1 MKFMPHN
8 YQQYCI
14 DRLIKE
20 PMLGLFL
27 DMGLGKTVTT
37 LTAIKELKYYR
48 FLVRKV
54 LVIAPK
60 KVAEATWSKEASK
73 WEHLSVI
80 RISTVLGSRNKRIT
94 ALAATAD
101 VYVINRENVEWL
113 VEYYRNDWPFD
124 MVVVDESSS
133 FKDHSTKRW
142 KALKRVRPKINRM
155 VLLTGTPA
163 PNNLIDLWA
172 QIYLL
177 DEGARLGRTIGG
189 FRERYFNPDKRSSER
204 IFTYK
209 PKFGAEDSVQK
220 LIGDIC
226 ISMKAEDYLELSD
239 CITVNTTVRL
249 DTKAAK
255 AYETLEKTMLLEIND
270 EEITADMAAVL
281 TGKLLQLAG
290 GAVYDVN
297 KTAQIVHN
305 CKIDAFTELIESLNG
320 EHVLVFYGF
329 QHERDRIIKALGKTK
344 LRVRVYKDSDDETA
358 WNNGGIDVLLAHPAS
373 TAYGLNLQDGGH
385 HIIWFGPTWSLEQYQ
400 QANKRLHRQG
410 QKYPVIIHH
419 LVSEGTVD
427 EDVIKALDRKSG
439 TQEALLSALKARIE
453 KYKKVGDKTD
463 KERT

>member
-177 DEGARLGRTIGG
+177 DEGARLGRTIGS

-226 ISMKAEDYLELSD
+226 ISMKAEDYLELPD
-239 CITVNTTVRL
+239 CITVNTTVQL

>member
-1 MKFMPHN
+1 M
-8 YQQYCI
+8 
-14 DRLIKE
+14 
-20 PMLGLFL
+20 
-27 DMGLGKTVTT
+27 
-37 LTAIKELKYYR
+37 
-48 FLVRKV
+48 
-54 LVIAPK
+54 
-60 KVAEATWSKEASK
+60 
-73 WEHLSVI
+73 I
-80 RISTVLGSRNKRIT
+80 RISTVLGSKDKRIA

-101 VYVINRENVEWL
+101 VYVVNRENVEWL
-113 VEYYRNDWPFD
+113 VEYYKNDWPFD

-133 FKDHSTKRW
+133 FKDQSTKRW
-142 KALKRVRPKINRM
+142 KALKRARPKIKRI

-189 FRERYFNPDKRSSER
+189 FRERYFNPDKRSAER
-204 IFTYK
+204 VFTYK
-209 PKFGAEDSVQK
+209 PKFGAEETVQR

-226 ISMKAEDYLELSD
+226 ISMKAEDYLKLPD
-239 CITVNTTVRL
+239 CITVNTAVTL
-249 DTKAAK
+249 DSKAAK
-255 AYETLEKTMLLEIND
+255 AYQTLEKTMLLEIND

-290 GAVYDVN
+290 GAVYDTN

-320 EHVLVFYGF
+320 EHALVFYSF
-329 QHERDRIIKALGKTK
+329 QHERDRLLEVLKKSR
-344 LRVRVYKDSDDETA
+344 LRVRVYKNSDDEAA
-358 WNNGGIDVLLAHPAS
+358 WNNGEVDILLAHPMS

-410 QKYPVIIHH
+410 QKHPVIIHH
-419 LVSEGTVD
+419 LIAEGTVD
-427 EDVIKALDRKSG
+427 EDVIEALGRKSG

-453 KYKKVGDKTD
+453 KYKN
-463 KERT
+463 

>member
-73 WEHLSVI
+73 WEHISVI
-80 RISTVLGSRNKRIT
+80 RISTVLGSRNKRIS

-226 ISMKAEDYLELSD
+226 ISMKAEDYLELPD
-239 CITVNTTVRL
+239 CITVNTPVRL

>member
-1 MKFMPHN
+1 M
-8 YQQYCI
+8 
-14 DRLIKE
+14 
-20 PMLGLFL
+20 
-27 DMGLGKTVTT
+27 
-37 LTAIKELKYYR
+37 
-48 FLVRKV
+48 
-54 LVIAPK
+54 
-60 KVAEATWSKEASK
+60 
-73 WEHLSVI
+73 I
-80 RISTVLGSRNKRIT
+80 RISTVLGSKDKRIA

-101 VYVINRENVEWL
+101 VYVVNRENVEWL
-113 VEYYRNDWPFD
+113 VEYYKNDWPFD

-133 FKDHSTKRW
+133 FKDQSTKRW
-142 KALKRVRPKINRM
+142 KALKRARPKIKRI

-189 FRERYFNPDKRSSER
+189 FRERYFNPDKRSAER
-204 IFTYK
+204 VFTYK
-209 PKFGAEDSVQK
+209 PKFGAEETVQR

-226 ISMKAEDYLELSD
+226 ISMKAEDYLKLPD
-239 CITVNTTVRL
+239 CITVNTAVTL
-249 DTKAAK
+249 DSKAAK
-255 AYETLEKTMLLEIND
+255 AYRTLEKTMLLEINN

-290 GAVYDVN
+290 GAVYDAN

-320 EHVLVFYGF
+320 EHALVFYSF
-329 QHERDRIIKALGKTK
+329 QHERDRLLEVLKKSR
-344 LRVRVYKDSDDETA
+344 LRVRVYKNSDDEAA
-358 WNNGGIDVLLAHPAS
+358 WNNGEVDILLAHPMS

-410 QKYPVIIHH
+410 QKHPVIIHH
-419 LVSEGTVD
+419 LIAEGTVD
-427 EDVIKALDRKSG
+427 EDVIEALGRKSG

-453 KYKKVGDKTD
+453 KYKS
-463 KERT
+463 

>member
-226 ISMKAEDYLELSD
+226 ISMKADDYLELPD

-358 WNNGGIDVLLAHPAS
+358 WNNGGIDVLLAHPTS

-463 KERT
+463 KERA

>member
-1 MKFMPHN
+1 M
-8 YQQYCI
+8 
-14 DRLIKE
+14 
-20 PMLGLFL
+20 
-27 DMGLGKTVTT
+27 
-37 LTAIKELKYYR
+37 
-48 FLVRKV
+48 
-54 LVIAPK
+54 
-60 KVAEATWSKEASK
+60 
-73 WEHLSVI
+73 I
-80 RISTVLGSRNKRIT
+80 RISTVLGSKDKRIA

-101 VYVINRENVEWL
+101 VYVVNRENVEWL
-113 VEYYRNDWPFD
+113 VEYYKNDWPFD

-133 FKDHSTKRW
+133 FKDQSTKRW
-142 KALKRVRPKINRM
+142 KALKRARPKIKRI

-189 FRERYFNPDKRSSER
+189 FRERYFNPDKRSAER
-204 IFTYK
+204 VFTYK
-209 PKFGAEDSVQK
+209 PKFGAEETVQR

-226 ISMKAEDYLELSD
+226 ISMKAEDYLKLPD
-239 CITVNTTVRL
+239 CITVNTAVTL
-249 DTKAAK
+249 DSKAAK
-255 AYETLEKTMLLEIND
+255 AYQTLEKTMLLEIND

-290 GAVYDVN
+290 GAVYDTN

-320 EHVLVFYGF
+320 EHALVFYSF
-329 QHERDRIIKALGKTK
+329 QHERDRLLEVLKKSR
-344 LRVRVYKDSDDETA
+344 LRVRVYKNSDDEAA
-358 WNNGGIDVLLAHPAS
+358 WNNGEVDILLAHPMS

-410 QKYPVIIHH
+410 QKHPVIIHH
-419 LVSEGTVD
+419 LIAEGTVD
-427 EDVIKALDRKSG
+427 EDVIEALGRKSG

-453 KYKKVGDKTD
+453 KYKGGVETD
-463 KERT
+463 QR

>member
-1 MKFMPHN
+1 MKFMPHD

-226 ISMKAEDYLELSD
+226 ISMKAEDYLELPD
-239 CITVNTTVRL
+239 CITVNTTVQL

-329 QHERDRIIKALGKTK
+329 QHERDRLIKALGKTK

>member
-1 MKFMPHN
+1 M
-8 YQQYCI
+8 
-14 DRLIKE
+14 
-20 PMLGLFL
+20 
-27 DMGLGKTVTT
+27 
-37 LTAIKELKYYR
+37 
-48 FLVRKV
+48 
-54 LVIAPK
+54 
-60 KVAEATWSKEASK
+60 
-73 WEHLSVI
+73 I
-80 RISTVLGSRNKRIT
+80 RISTVLGSKDKRIA

-101 VYVINRENVEWL
+101 VYVVNRENVEWL
-113 VEYYRNDWPFD
+113 VEYYKNDWPFD

-133 FKDHSTKRW
+133 FKDQSTKRW
-142 KALKRVRPKINRM
+142 KALKRARPKIKRI

-189 FRERYFNPDKRSSER
+189 FRERYFNPDKRSAER
-204 IFTYK
+204 VFTYK
-209 PKFGAEDSVQK
+209 PKFGAEETVQR

-226 ISMKAEDYLELSD
+226 ISMKAEDYLKLPD
-239 CITVNTTVRL
+239 CITVNTAVTL
-249 DTKAAK
+249 DSKAAK
-255 AYETLEKTMLLEIND
+255 AYQTLEKTMLLEIND

-290 GAVYDVN
+290 GAVYDAN

-320 EHVLVFYGF
+320 EHALVFYSF
-329 QHERDRIIKALGKTK
+329 QHERDRLLEALKK
-344 LRVRVYKDSDDETA
+344 SRLRMRVYKNSDDEAA
-358 WNNGGIDVLLAHPAS
+358 WNNGEVDILLAHPMS

-410 QKYPVIIHH
+410 QKHPVIIHH
-419 LVSEGTVD
+419 LIAEGTVD
-427 EDVIKALDRKSG
+427 EDVIEALGRKSG

-453 KYKKVGDKTD
+453 KYKS
-463 KERT
+463 

>member
-1 MKFMPHN
+1 M
-8 YQQYCI
+8 
-14 DRLIKE
+14 
-20 PMLGLFL
+20 
-27 DMGLGKTVTT
+27 
-37 LTAIKELKYYR
+37 
-48 FLVRKV
+48 RKV

-60 KVAEATWSKEASK
+60 KVAEATWSKECAK
-73 WEHLSVI
+73 WEHLSMI
-80 RISTVLGSRNKRIT
+80 RISTVLGSKDKRIA

-101 VYVINRENVEWL
+101 VYVVNRENVEWL
-113 VEYYRNDWPFD
+113 VEYYKNDWPFD

-133 FKDHSTKRW
+133 FKDQSTKRW
-142 KALKRVRPKINRM
+142 KALKRARPKIKRI

-189 FRERYFNPDKRSSER
+189 FRERYFNPDKRSAER
-204 IFTYK
+204 VFTYK
-209 PKFGAEDSVQK
+209 PKFGAEETVQR

-226 ISMKAEDYLELSD
+226 ISMKAEDYLKLPD
-239 CITVNTTVRL
+239 CITVNTAVTL
-249 DTKAAK
+249 DSKAAK
-255 AYETLEKTMLLEIND
+255 AYQTLEKTMLLEIND

-290 GAVYDVN
+290 GAVYDTN

-320 EHVLVFYGF
+320 EHALVFYSF
-329 QHERDRIIKALGKTK
+329 QHERDRLLEVLKKSR
-344 LRVRVYKDSDDETA
+344 LRVRVYKNSDDEAA
-358 WNNGGIDVLLAHPAS
+358 WNNGEVDILLAHPMS

-410 QKYPVIIHH
+410 QKHPVIIHH
-419 LVSEGTVD
+419 LIAEGTVD
-427 EDVIKALDRKSG
+427 EDVIEALGRKSG

-453 KYKKVGDKTD
+453 KYKGGVETD
-463 KERT
+463 QR

>member
-226 ISMKAEDYLELSD
+226 ISMKAEDYLELPD
-239 CITVNTTVRL
+239 CITVNTTVQL

-453 KYKKVGDKTD
+453 KYKNVGDKTD

>member
-1 MKFMPHN
+1 M
-8 YQQYCI
+8 
-14 DRLIKE
+14 
-20 PMLGLFL
+20 
-27 DMGLGKTVTT
+27 
-37 LTAIKELKYYR
+37 
-48 FLVRKV
+48 
-54 LVIAPK
+54 
-60 KVAEATWSKEASK
+60 
-73 WEHLSVI
+73 I
-80 RISTVLGSRNKRIT
+80 RISTVLGSKDKRIA

-101 VYVINRENVEWL
+101 VYVVNRENVEWL
-113 VEYYRNDWPFD
+113 VEYYKNDWPFD

-133 FKDHSTKRW
+133 FKDQSTKRW
-142 KALKRVRPKINRM
+142 KALKRARPKIKRI

-189 FRERYFNPDKRSSER
+189 FRERYFNPDKRSAER
-204 IFTYK
+204 VFTYK
-209 PKFGAEDSVQK
+209 PKFGAEETVQR

-226 ISMKAEDYLELSD
+226 ISMKAEDYLKLPD
-239 CITVNTTVRL
+239 CITVNTAVTL
-249 DTKAAK
+249 DSKAAK
-255 AYETLEKTMLLEIND
+255 AYQTLEKTMLLEIND

-290 GAVYDVN
+290 GAVYDAN

-320 EHVLVFYGF
+320 EHALVFYSF
-329 QHERDRIIKALGKTK
+329 QHERGRLLEALKK
-344 LRVRVYKDSDDETA
+344 SRLRVRVYKNSDDEAA
-358 WNNGGIDVLLAHPAS
+358 WNNGEVDILLAHPMS

-410 QKYPVIIHH
+410 QKHPVIIHH
-419 LVSEGTVD
+419 LIAEGTVD
-427 EDVIKALDRKSG
+427 EDVIEALGRKSG

-453 KYKKVGDKTD
+453 KYKS
-463 KERT
+463 

>member
-1 MKFMPHN
+1 M
-8 YQQYCI
+8 
-14 DRLIKE
+14 
-20 PMLGLFL
+20 
-27 DMGLGKTVTT
+27 
-37 LTAIKELKYYR
+37 
-48 FLVRKV
+48 
-54 LVIAPK
+54 
-60 KVAEATWSKEASK
+60 
-73 WEHLSVI
+73 I
-80 RISTVLGSRNKRIT
+80 RISTVLGSKDKRIA

-101 VYVINRENVEWL
+101 VYVVNRENVEWL
-113 VEYYRNDWPFD
+113 VEYYKNDWPFD

-133 FKDHSTKRW
+133 FKDQSTKRW
-142 KALKRVRPKINRM
+142 KALKRARPKIKRI

-189 FRERYFNPDKRSSER
+189 FRERYFNPDKRSAER
-204 IFTYK
+204 VFTYK
-209 PKFGAEDSVQK
+209 PKFGAEETVQR

-226 ISMKAEDYLELSD
+226 ISMKAEDYLKLPD
-239 CITVNTTVRL
+239 CITVNTAVTL
-249 DTKAAK
+249 DSKAAK
-255 AYETLEKTMLLEIND
+255 AYQTLEKTMLLEIND

-290 GAVYDVN
+290 GAVYDAN

-320 EHVLVFYGF
+320 EHALVFYSF
-329 QHERDRIIKALGKTK
+329 QHERDRLLEALKK
-344 LRVRVYKDSDDETA
+344 SRLRVRVYKNSDDEAA
-358 WNNGGIDVLLAHPAS
+358 WNKGEIDILLAHPMS

-410 QKYPVIIHH
+410 QKHPVIIHH
-419 LVSEGTVD
+419 LIAEGTVD
-427 EDVIKALDRKSG
+427 EDVIEALGRKSG

-453 KYKKVGDKTD
+453 KYKS
-463 KERT
+463 